1 MRSRQDRSSWNR
13 PRAWLLLRS
22 LRRHAIVT
30 QEVREMRLLG
40 IVEGYR
46 CSRSS
51 IVVPDGSAAPA
62 QQSMTCDTAP
72 QKC

>member
-1 MRSRQDRSSWNR
+1 
-13 PRAWLLLRS
+13 
-22 LRRHAIVT
+22 
-30 QEVREMRLLG
+30 MRLLG